1 MDSQQLYDVLLTHQ
15 DEAYRQMQQKLIPNI
30 NPETI
35 IGVRTPVLRA
45 LAKQPED
52 RDSFFQALPH
62 RFFEEN
68 QIHCFLLE
76 GEKDFPTAIRR
87 TEAFL
92 PYVDNWATCDQ
103 LRPKCFRRNREALL
117 PYIRQWIASDK
128 PYTVRFGLE
137 MLMVHYLDEDFD
149 PVYLDLASS
158 VRSDEYYVRM
168 MVAWFFATAL
178 AKQYDAALPLI
189 TEHRLEPW
197 VHNKTIQKAVESY
210 RVLPEHKRVLIQC
223 RTKQTMK
230 P

>member
-1 MDSQQLYDVLLTHQ
+1 MPFSS
-15 DEAYRQMQQKLIPNI
+15 R
-30 NPETI
+30 
-35 IGVRTPVLRA
+35 RR
-45 LAKQPED
+45 
-52 RDSFFQALPH
+52 R
-62 RFFEEN
+62 
-68 QIHCFLLE
+68 
-76 GEKDFPTAIRR
+76 TAIRR

-149 PVYLDLASS
+149 PVYLELASS